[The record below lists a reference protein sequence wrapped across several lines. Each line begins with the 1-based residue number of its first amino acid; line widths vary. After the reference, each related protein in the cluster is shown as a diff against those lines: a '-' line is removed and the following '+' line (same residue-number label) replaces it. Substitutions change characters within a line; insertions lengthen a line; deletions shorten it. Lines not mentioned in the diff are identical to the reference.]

1 MNLKLYYEIELF
13 NTTESSKIW
22 QMKQILEKRVR

>member
-1 MNLKLYYEIELF
+1 MNLKLYYKIELF

-22 QMKQILEKRVR
+22 QKKQILEKG